1 MNPRVTWLP
10 PQPQAYNS
18 PRLAPHQFYNT
29 APSLGDATQELAFS
43 DLRNGMHIKRV
54 ADLTKGRRLPRPQWV
69 TSDELFRNVVV
80 KVLET
85 RFLIPISARTGTL
98 KERLERCRAA
108 AKRLATTKRHCLDA
122 HIQQFR
128 ALSNNQFAELSSSSY
143 ERLFMEALRGLG
155 IPARLSALQRA
166 IRTLDGEICVMERAP
181 EVLTAVLFH
190 FFRLGH
196 SSPTVAETLGLTP
209 WQVRQIIFRA
219 RRVAER
225 DTPSSGRCKMNR
237 SKAEEIRRLS
247 ADGMPWEQIAAK
259 YGAVRET
266 VRDAV
271 RCKTWQTRRR
281 HRG

>member
-1 MNPRVTWLP
+1 MNQPRVTWLP
-10 PQPQAYNS
+10 PQQQTHSS
-18 PRLAPHQFYNT
+18 PRLQPHAFYDRERFLT
-29 APSLGDATQELAFS
+29 KSGLSYSDMARLSIGRVA
-43 DLRNGMHIKRV
+43 DLRNG
-54 ADLTKGRRLPRPQWV
+54 RRLPVPSWV
-69 TSDELFRNVVV
+69 TSDEQFRTVIV
-80 KVLET
+80 KILEN
-85 RFLIPISARTGTL
+85 RFLIPIFARTGTL
-98 KERLERCRAA
+98 KERLDRCRAA

-128 ALSNNQFAELSSSSY
+128 ALSNNRLDELNSSNY
-143 ERLFMEALRGLG
+143 ERLFLEALRGKG
-155 IPARLSALQRA
+155 STARLNALERA
-166 IRTLDGEICVMERAP
+166 IRILDGEICTTERAP
-181 EVLTAVLFH
+181 ELLTAVLFH

-225 DTPSSGRCKMNR
+225 ATPSRRCKMNR
-237 SKAEEIRRLS
+237 SKAEEIRRLDK
-247 ADGMPWEQIAAK
+247 DGMPWEQIAAK
-259 YGAVRET
+259 FGTVRET

>member
-1 MNPRVTWLP
+1 MNTPRVTWLP
-10 PQPQAYNS
+10 PQQQTHSA
-18 PRLAPHQFYNT
+18 PRFDRVQFDDRSRFLKDSGIAFNDLAHLSVKRVT
-29 APSLGDATQELAFS
+29 
-43 DLRNGMHIKRV
+43 DLRNG
-54 ADLTKGRRLPRPQWV
+54 RRLPVPSWV
-69 TSDELFRNVVV
+69 TSDEQFRTVIL
-80 KVLET
+80 KILEN

-98 KERLERCRAA
+98 KERLDRCRAA
-108 AKRLATTKRHCLDA
+108 AKRLAATKRHCLDT

-128 ALSNNQFAELSSSSY
+128 ALSNNRLDELSSSNY
-143 ERLFMEALRGLG
+143 ERLFLEALRGAG
-155 IPARLSALQRA
+155 ATARLNALEKA
-166 IRTLDGEICVMERAP
+166 IRTLDGEICTTERAP
-181 EVLTAVLFH
+181 ELLTAVLFH

-225 DTPSSGRCKMNR
+225 ATPSSRRCKMNR
-237 SKAEEIRRLS
+237 SKAEEIRRLDK
-247 ADGMPWEQIAAK
+247 DGMPWEQIAAK
-259 YGAVRET
+259 FGAVRET